1 MNSDSSIIPIPNI
14 VRHELLSVHGCEPN
28 QVVQSGLSGA
38 SIWKCLAGE
47 RGFACLRAWPKTH
60 PSRERLLAI
69 HHHMQLLTVC
79 RIGFTPTVYCSRSGS
94 TLISDGGRL
103 WELTSWLP
111 GKADYVSASSSHRLS
126 SAMGALA
133 QIHHV
138 WSLGR
143 GAMAEP
149 SMGTKVC
156 GSPTLT
162 DRLARLATW
171 QQGRYEPMRV
181 LAGVSSATERQLVAD
196 TFDLLQ
202 SWSEPLR
209 QQLVCLA
216 EQAVE
221 QHFVLRDIWCEHVL
235 FTGDE
240 VTGVIDFGAARWDE
254 PTTDLVR
261 LLGSLEP
268 HNAERRRSGLA
279 AYNRSRSELANGL
292 PGELTLGRV
301 ASFEPLRWER
311 LQTLDQTATLLSAAQ
326 WLEWLVVEQRDFVQP
341 REELLERWRG
351 FIERLRGAW
360 EQGQEQAI

>member
-1 MNSDSSIIPIPNI
+1 MG
-14 VRHELLSVHGCEPN
+14 EL
-28 QVVQSGLSGA
+28 
-38 SIWKCLAGE
+38 
-47 RGFACLRAWPKTH
+47 
-60 PSRERLLAI
+60 
-69 HHHMQLLTVC
+69 
-79 RIGFTPTVYCSRSGS
+79 
-94 TLISDGGRL
+94 
-103 WELTSWLP
+103 
-111 GKADYVSASSSHRLS
+111 
-126 SAMGALA
+126 
-133 QIHHV
+133 
-138 WSLGR
+138 
-143 GAMAEP
+143 

-171 QQGRYEPMRV
+171 QQGRYEPVRV
-181 LAGVSSATERQLVAD
+181 LAGMSSANERQLVAE

-221 QHFVLRDIWCEHVL
+221 QHFVLRDIWSEHVL

-279 AYNRSRSELANGL
+279 AYNQFRSELANGL
-292 PGELTLGRV
+292 PGKMILGRV

-326 WLEWLVVEQRDFVQP
+326 WLEWLVLEQRDFVQP
-341 REELLERWRG
+341 RDELVERWRG
-351 FIERLRGAW
+351 FIERMGGAW
-360 EQGQEQAI
+360 EQDN